1 MSNLRSRSGFWI
13 ETAISYPHTNEK
25 GVTKDINEKYLVEA
39 ADFGQAEERI
49 RKEMNC
55 DNRTIRVKTVTRPKY
70 AEICFDDGS
79 GIDTFFKVKVV
90 IHEEVET
97 KGGTDFKIKDTK
109 KLHIVQAADVESAR
123 QAVNEGIYK
132 KSMLDYDIDDVVK
145 TKLIGILEYG
155 KHIERSCD
163 DSGGGLDGKTG
174 SAEEVQCADH

>member
-13 ETAISYPHTNEK
+13 ESAISYPHTNEK

-55 DNRTIRVKTVTRPKY
+55 DNRTIHVKSVTRPKY
-70 AEICFDDGS
+70 AEICFDDES
-79 GIDTFFKVKVV
+79 GIDTYFKVKVV

-97 KGGTDFKIKDTK
+97 KGGIDVKTKDRK

-123 QAVNEGIYK
+123 KAVSESIYK
-132 KSMLDYDIDDVVK
+132 DTMLDYDIDDVVK
-145 TKLIGILEYG
+145 TKLMGILEYG
-155 KHIERSCD
+155 KHL
-163 DSGGGLDGKTG
+163 DSASDKG
-174 SAEEVQCADH
+174 SETKSE

>member
-55 DNRTIRVKTVTRPKY
+55 DNRTIHVKTVTRPKY
-70 AEICFDDGS
+70 AEICFDDES

-97 KGGTDFKIKDTK
+97 KGGIDVKTKDRK
-109 KLHIVQAADVESAR
+109 KLHIVQAADVDSAR
-123 QAVNEGIYK
+123 KAVSESIYK
-132 KSMLDYDIDDVVK
+132 DSMLDYDIDDVVK
-145 TKLIGILEYG
+145 TKLMGILEYS
-155 KHIERSCD
+155 KH
-163 DSGGGLDGKTG
+163 LDTASDNG
-174 SAEEVQCADH
+174 SETKSE

>member
-55 DNRTIRVKTVTRPKY
+55 DNRTIHVKTVTRPKY
-70 AEICFDDGS
+70 SEICFDDES

-97 KGGTDFKIKDTK
+97 KGGIDVKTKDRK

-123 QAVNEGIYK
+123 KAVSESIYK
-132 KSMLDYDIDDVVK
+132 DTMLDYDIDDVVK
-145 TKLIGILEYG
+145 TKLMGILEHG
-155 KHIERSCD
+155 KHL
-163 DSGGGLDGKTG
+163 DSASDKG
-174 SAEEVQCADH
+174 SETKSE

>member
-55 DNRTIRVKTVTRPKY
+55 DNRTIHVKTVTRPKY

-79 GIDTFFKVKVV
+79 GVDTYFKVKVV

-97 KGGTDFKIKDTK
+97 KSGLDVKTKDRK

-123 QAVNEGIYK
+123 KAVNESIYK
-132 KSMLDYDIDDVVK
+132 NSMLDYDIDDVVK
-145 TKLIGILEYG
+145 TKLMGILEYE
-155 KHIERSCD
+155 KHLGNNASDNAGTD
-163 DSGGGLDGKTG
+163 DSDVK
-174 SAEEVQCADH
+174 AADN

>member
-55 DNRTIRVKTVTRPKY
+55 DNRTIHVKTVTRPKY
-70 AEICFDDGS
+70 AEICFDDES

-97 KGGTDFKIKDTK
+97 KGGIDVKTKDRK
-109 KLHIVQAADVESAR
+109 KLHIVQAADVDSAR
-123 QAVNEGIYK
+123 KAVSESIYK
-132 KSMLDYDIDDVVK
+132 DSMLDYDIDDVVK
-145 TKLIGILEYG
+145 TKLMGILEYG
-155 KHIERSCD
+155 KHLDTASD
-163 DSGGGLDGKTG
+163 NDSETK
-174 SAEEVQCADH
+174 SE

>member
-13 ETAISYPHTNEK
+13 EAAISYPHTNEK

-55 DNRTIRVKTVTRPKY
+55 DNRTIHVKSVTRPKY
-70 AEICFDDGS
+70 AEICFDDES
-79 GIDTFFKVKVV
+79 GIDTYFKVKVV

-97 KGGTDFKIKDTK
+97 KGGIDVKTKDRK

-123 QAVNEGIYK
+123 KAVSESIYK
-132 KSMLDYDIDDVVK
+132 DTMLDYDIDDVVK
-145 TKLIGILEYG
+145 TKLMGILEYG
-155 KHIERSCD
+155 KH
-163 DSGGGLDGKTG
+163 LDTASDKG
-174 SAEEVQCADH
+174 SEAKSE

>member
-13 ETAISYPHTNEK
+13 EAAISYPHTNEK

-55 DNRTIRVKTVTRPKY
+55 DNRTIHVKSVTRPKY
-70 AEICFDDGS
+70 AEICFDDES
-79 GIDTFFKVKVV
+79 DIDTYFKVKVV

-97 KGGTDFKIKDTK
+97 KGGIDVKTKDRK

-123 QAVNEGIYK
+123 KAVSESIYK
-132 KSMLDYDIDDVVK
+132 DTMLDYDIDDVVK
-145 TKLIGILEYG
+145 TKLMGILEYG
-155 KHIERSCD
+155 KHL
-163 DSGGGLDGKTG
+163 DSASDNSSETK
-174 SAEEVQCADH
+174 SE